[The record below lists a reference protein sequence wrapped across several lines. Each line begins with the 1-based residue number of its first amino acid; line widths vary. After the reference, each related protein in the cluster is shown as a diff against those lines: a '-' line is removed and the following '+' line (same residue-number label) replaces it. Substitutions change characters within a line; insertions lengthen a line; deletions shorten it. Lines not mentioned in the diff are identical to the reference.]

1 MKGYEHQLKRCFIPW
16 KQPLRLRQS
25 ATVNPVSL
33 KLRSILFCLS
43 SPKRSERA
51 IPLFDYVCVHVRP
64 IAYELDNMSLNYV
77 ESHIDELYR
86 V

>member
-1 MKGYEHQLKRCFIPW
+1 MNKCYDKELSNLVMKGYEHQLKRSFIPW

-51 IPLFDYVCVHVRP
+51 IPLFDYVCVHAC
-64 IAYELDNMSLNYV
+64 ITEMSCASL
-77 ESHIDELYR
+77 
-86 V
+86 